1 MDLQPP
7 AAPTTDPAPR
17 LRAHY
22 APPDLRP
29 RYDVILCD
37 PEVYAAGTPLPPL
50 FRAPASVF
58 LTLNGC
64 PYRLRFWPAALW
76 DRIPEADRPDAR
88 LDETGQGYF
97 ALTALSP

>member
-1 MDLQPP
+1 MDLQPL
-7 AAPTTDPAPR
+7 AAPPPDPATD

-29 RYDVILCD
+29 RHDVILCD
-37 PEVYAAGTPLPPL
+37 PEVYAAGPPL
-50 FRAPASVF
+50 SRAPASIF

-97 ALTALSP
+97 ALTALSS